1 MSSVKK
7 LFPSELRIAQKWDY
21 AIETFLI
28 RVTAGAIIGGL
39 ASIVVFSKFDFR
51 C

>member
-21 AIETFLI
+21 AIETFLV
-28 RVTAGAIIGGL
+28 RVTAGALIGGL
-39 ASIVVFSKFDFR
+39 ASIVAFSKLAFSY
-51 C
+51 